1 MSDNIIKRQIYLDN
15 LEEEI
20 EGSRQELIIRIS
32 KVLVMM
38 KEEDKKEQRTIY
50 IGCILI
56 LLMFLVLSFSLFLL

>member
-32 KVLVMM
+32 KVLAMM